1 MNLLLQGVIN
11 GMLAS
16 GTYMLVA
23 SGLTLIFGAMKIIN
37 FAHGE
42 LVMVGAYVS
51 YWLFAIFHL
60 DPLLSL
66 PVSFVAVGLLGAII
80 QQTAIWPVLRSKS
93 HLNQILATFAL
104 SLVLQNA
111 ALLLWTADTRKATP
125 PYTTAGFQIGG
136 LSFGVPQLLS
146 FAVAI
151 PLMLGLF
158 IWLRRST
165 SGKMIRAVSQDP
177 LGSELVG
184 ISVNRV
190 YLIAFVLA
198 AALAGAAGSLISFTQ
213 YVSPTVGLPL
223 SLKAY
228 AIVILGGQGSIVGA
242 VIGSMILGVVES
254 LTSLYLSSTAASAI
268 AFVIVIAVLA
278 IRPGGLYGSSS
289 QT

>member
-1 MNLLLQGVIN
+1 MNLLLQGVIS

-16 GTYMLVA
+16 GPYMLVA

-51 YWLFAIFHL
+51 YWLFAIFRL

-125 PYTTAGFQIGG
+125 PYTTAG
-136 LSFGVPQLLS
+136 
-146 FAVAI
+146 
-151 PLMLGLF
+151 
-158 IWLRRST
+158 
-165 SGKMIRAVSQDP
+165 
-177 LGSELVG
+177 
-184 ISVNRV
+184 
-190 YLIAFVLA
+190 
-198 AALAGAAGSLISFTQ
+198 
-213 YVSPTVGLPL
+213 
-223 SLKAY
+223 
-228 AIVILGGQGSIVGA
+228 
-242 VIGSMILGVVES
+242 
-254 LTSLYLSSTAASAI
+254 
-268 AFVIVIAVLA
+268 
-278 IRPGGLYGSSS
+278 
-289 QT
+289 